1 MSRLAAQ
8 QQALLDALFLSPTEN
23 AIENDSVS
31 AIKTPARGLKAYKS
45 NAHAL
50 AERVLQAAY
59 PVLTQ
64 LLGAQSMGAL
74 ARTFWHAH
82 PPACGDLTQWGG
94 ALPEFVCASEQ
105 LAGEPY
111 LADVA
116 RVEWALHVGA
126 NAADAVANYA
136 SMALLTQPDSGEVRL
151 QLAPGCAVLQ
161 SPWPV
166 VSLVNAHLKGEPT
179 LAEAG
184 LRLRA
189 GTGEVALIWR
199 AGWRMQ
205 VREALDG
212 ELALIGALLAGC
224 SLGQALDAAPDLDVP
239 AWLPM
244 AVQTGLLLGASLSPP
259 LPAMNP

>member
-1 MSRLAAQ
+1 MSGLDAQ
-8 QQALLDALFLSPTEN
+8 QQALLEALFLSPTEN

-74 ARTFWHAH
+74 ARTFWHVH
-82 PPACGDLTQWGG
+82 PPVCGDLTQWGG
-94 ALPEFVCASEQ
+94 ALPEFVRASEQ
-105 LAGEPY
+105 LSGEPY

-116 RVEWALHVGA
+116 RVEWVLHVGA
-126 NAADAVANYA
+126 TAADGVADYA
-136 SMALLTQPDSGEVRL
+136 SLALLTQPDSGDVRL

-166 VSLVNAHLKGEPT
+166 VSLVNAHVGGEPT
-179 LAEAG
+179 LADAG
-184 LRLRA
+184 LRLHA
-189 GTGEVALIWR
+189 GTGEVALMWR

-212 ELALIGALLAGC
+212 ELALVSALLAGH
-224 SLGQALDAAPDLDVP
+224 SLGHALDAAPALDVP
-239 AWLPM
+239 VWLPM
-244 AVQTGLLLGASLSPP
+244 AVQTGLLLGARPYLQ
-259 LPAMNP
+259 

>member
-1 MSRLAAQ
+1 MSGLAAQ
-8 QQALLDALFLSPTEN
+8 QQALLEALFLSPTEN

-74 ARTFWHAH
+74 ARTFWHVH
-82 PPACGDLTQWGG
+82 PPVCGDLTQWGG
-94 ALPEFVCASEQ
+94 ALPEFVRASEQ

-116 RVEWALHVGA
+116 RVEWVLHVGA
-126 NAADAVANYA
+126 TAADGVADYA
-136 SMALLTQPDSGEVRL
+136 SLALLTQPDSGDVRL

-166 VSLVNAHLKGEPT
+166 VSLVNAHVGGEPT
-179 LAEAG
+179 LADAG
-184 LRLRA
+184 LRRHA
-189 GTGEVALIWR
+189 GTGEVALMWR

-212 ELALIGALLAGC
+212 ELALVSALLAGH
-224 SLGQALDAAPDLDVP
+224 SLGYALDAAPALDVP
-239 AWLPM
+239 VWLPM
-244 AVQTGLLLGASLSPP
+244 AVQTGLLLGARPFLQ
-259 LPAMNP
+259 

>member
-1 MSRLAAQ
+1 MSGLAAQ
-8 QQALLDALFLSPTEN
+8 QQALLEALFLLPADD
-23 AIENDSVS
+23 AIENDGSN
-31 AIKTPARGLKAYKS
+31 AIKTQARGLKAYKS
-45 NAHAL
+45 NAHAV
-50 AERVLQAAY
+50 AERALQAAY

-74 ARTFWHAH
+74 ARAYWHAH
-82 PPACGDLTQWGG
+82 PPVCGDLTQWGG

-116 RVEWALHVGA
+116 RVEWVLHVGA
-126 NAADAVANYA
+126 TAADGVADYA
-136 SMALLTQPDSGEVRL
+136 SLALLTQPDSGDVRL

-166 VSLVNAHLKGEPT
+166 VSLVNAHVGGEPT
-179 LAEAG
+179 LADAG
-184 LRLRA
+184 LRLHA

-212 ELALIGALLAGC
+212 ELALVSALLAGH
-224 SLGQALDAAPDLDVP
+224 SLGHALDAAPALDVP
-239 AWLPM
+239 VWLPM
-244 AVQTGLLLGASLSPP
+244 AVQTGLLLGARPYP
-259 LPAMNP
+259 Q